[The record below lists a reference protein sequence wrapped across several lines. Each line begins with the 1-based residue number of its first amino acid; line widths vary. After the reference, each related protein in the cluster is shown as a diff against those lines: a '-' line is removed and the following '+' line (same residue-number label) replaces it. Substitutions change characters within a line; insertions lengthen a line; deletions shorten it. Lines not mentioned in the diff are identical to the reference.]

1 MVLKFD
7 RASQT
12 RSELRSTD
20 DEKYFKQIKTVHLEL
35 DS

>member
-20 DEKYFKQIKTVHLEL
+20 DEKYFKQIKHE
-35 DS
+35 